1 VITPDQYND
10 GHTALTNAFV
20 YHNYGGTNSGVDQ
33 SYTGG
38 SDLARIAQMDNFCAM
53 IVPQIMSSPVYQAGH
68 AAIVIWT
75 DETEGS
81 PQNDFYHTLT
91 EIVISPLAKG
101 NAYNCTLNLTH
112 SSDLATM
119 QEIFGVAANTPTGYL
134 NDAANPS
141 IPTPAG
147 STAVINNGQG
157 LQTATGQP
165 FFGFGTGIAQDMSD
179 LFQPGV
185 IPAGIPALTYTQSG
199 YAFNRRTNQYSQTV
213 TVTNMASAPVTG
225 PIYLVVSHLG
235 ANAALANSAGTTATN
250 YPGSPYVVVSP
261 NGLAAGQ
268 SAVVTL
274 QFTSTGSITDLLEV
288 VAPGSGT
295 P

>member
-1 VITPDQYND
+1 LASSFN
-10 GHTALTNAFV
+10 FV
-20 YHNYGGTNSGVDQ
+20 YHNYGGTNSGVNQ
-33 SYTGG
+33 TFTGTNQ
-38 SDLARIAQMDNFCAM
+38 DLKRIAQMDNFCAI

-81 PQNDFYHTLT
+81 PNNDFYHTLT

-101 NAYNCTLNLTH
+101 NAYNSTLNYTH

-119 QEIFGVAANTPTGYL
+119 QEIFGVAANTPTGYI

-141 IPTPAG
+141 NATPAG
-147 STAVINNGQG
+147 VTVTVNNGQG

-165 FFGFGTGIAQDMSD
+165 FFGFGTGQAQDLSD
-179 LFQPGV
+179 LFLPGV
-185 IPAGIPALTYTQSG
+185 IPQGIPALTYTPSG

-213 TVTNMASAPVTG
+213 TVTNMASSAVNG
-225 PIYLVVSHLG
+225 PIYVLVTGLQ
-235 ANAALANSAGTTATN
+235 NATLANSAGSSSTY
-250 YPGSPYVVVSP
+250 YPGSPYVLVS
-261 NGLAAGQ
+261 NGLAAGA

-274 QFTSTGSITDLLEV
+274 TFNSTGTISDLLEV